1 MVEKIKV
8 EIGEKVFEAKASWEH
23 CEIADLK
30 QLMPISLLKPEQLPA
45 LVWVELVRIVLG
57 ASEAYMHRLKLS
69 MDQFQELKDLCKWVF
84 ETKFQSFKNNEFI
97 HNKKKYILP
106 ADGFENTTALEL
118 SLGAMYFT
126 NLVTQSQSPESPP
139 SPGGGVE
146 DVSPLTDTS
155 DRPGWGTTEEQFDLE
170 KLCAVFCRTGK
181 GGVREK
187 YEEGKWQE
195 RVEEFKSLEFG
206 VKLAFLHWF
215 QVNFIDFIESY
226 EEVFGGK
233 KEEEKRYPDGRGWVF
248 LLKNL
253 AKVQYLG
260 DLEKVHGMNAHDAW
274 SYLLDD
280 VLDSKAIKKDAD

>member
-8 EIGEKVFEAKASWEH
+8 EIGDKVFEAKASWEH

-69 MDQFQELKDLCKWVF
+69 MDQFQELKGLCKWVF
-84 ETKFQSFKNNEFI
+84 ETKFQSFKNDEFI

-106 ADGFENTTALEL
+106 ADGFENTTAIEL

-126 NLVTQSQSPESPP
+126 NLVSQSQSQSPESPP
-139 SPGGGVE
+139 SPGGGVN
-146 DVSPLTDTS
+146 D
-155 DRPGWGTTEEQFDLE
+155 GGGEEQFDLE

-253 AKVQYLG
+253 AKAGYLG
-260 DLEKVHGMNAHDAW
+260 ELDKVHGMNAHDAW

-280 VLDSKAIKKDAD
+280 VLDSKANTKNDD

>member
-8 EIGEKVFEAKASWEH
+8 EIGDKVFEAKASWEH

-45 LVWVELVRIVLG
+45 LVLVELVRIVLG

-84 ETKFQSFKNNEFI
+84 ETKFQSFKNDEFI

-106 ADGFENTTALEL
+106 ADGFENTTAIEL

-126 NLVTQSQSPESPP
+126 NLVDRSKNGE
-139 SPGGGVE
+139 E
-146 DVSPLTDTS
+146 DD
-155 DRPGWGTTEEQFDLE
+155 EFNLE

-215 QVNFIDFIESY
+215 QANFIDFIESY

-253 AKVQYLG
+253 AKAGYLG
-260 DLEKVHGMNAHDAW
+260 ELDKVHAMNAHDAW

-280 VLDSKAIKKDAD
+280 VLDSKANTKNDD